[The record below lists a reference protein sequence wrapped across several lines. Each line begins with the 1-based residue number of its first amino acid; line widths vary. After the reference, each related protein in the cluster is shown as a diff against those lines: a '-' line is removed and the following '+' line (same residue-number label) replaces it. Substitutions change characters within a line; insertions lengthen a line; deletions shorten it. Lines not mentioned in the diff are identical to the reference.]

1 MLNGD
6 SCILMFSG
14 VIYPGIHSFQRIL
27 VYQEKGW
34 ILGQNL
40 GAKTPIHK
48 TPIQKMLPS
57 NPQTHSVP
65 LTPSTKVS
73 DITVIGVLSVE
84 FRSDTRGTLSIFCA
98 ACEC

>member
-14 VIYPGIHSFQRIL
+14 AIYSGIHSFQRKL

-34 ILGQNL
+34 ILGQSL

-57 NPQTHSVP
+57 NPQTQSV
-65 LTPSTKVS
+65 TPSSKVS
-73 DITVIGVLSVE
+73 DITVFGVLSVE
-84 FRSDTRGTLSIFCA
+84 FRSDTGGTLSIFCA